1 MLQNFRDN
9 LKGITTWLLVGI
21 IIVPFALFGV
31 DSLFLSGSAVEEV
44 ASVDGVGITEL
55 RLQQAVSIRKQQ
67 LLNQYKNMT
76 PDMLDDELLRG
87 PVLDQLVRQ
96 KLMAQTAV
104 DQGMRASGKII
115 SDIIL
120 NTEGFQTAGR
130 FDKDAFDFNLRRMGY
145 TAKTYRDLLSD
156 EIITNQFLSGITR
169 TGFVTRAELDQLI
182 SIQQQKRSFDYLTL
196 PLQPLLDSISVDEEE
211 ILDYYQAHPER
222 FNEPEKVVVEYL
234 ELRPELFYDEV
245 VVDDSLVREQYD
257 AEIKALKAVVQRRV
271 AHIQIDA
278 DNPGLLEEIKEK
290 LASGMDFAVLAKEY
304 STDLGSA
311 EQGGDLGVVTPG
323 TFPEKFEQAIET
335 LAKGQVSE
343 PVLTE
348 SGYHFIKLLESSEA
362 KVPSF
367 EQEEQRIR
375 ESIQHQLALELLPQ
389 KVESLKELSYN
400 VDSLQTTAQ
409 ALGLE
414 LEISEPFSSSGGTG
428 KLSRIPEAVRAAFSP
443 EVLESGYSSDVLEI
457 SDEFFL
463 VLKLKEHSPAHRQ
476 AVEDVR
482 DNIADSVRRQKAT
495 TQLVQKAEAIKAR
508 VDAGEKLQ
516 DVAEAE
522 SLEWSTSTDVQRF
535 DSDSNP
541 ELINQVF
548 SRPETIE
555 LPVSG
560 FVPTSSGDVLVYT
573 LTAITAGDPTSI
585 EPDQKMELANSLS
598 TRQASREMQA
608 YLTILESS
616 ADIARRDSK
625 SD

>member
-278 DNPGLLEEIKEK
+278 DSPGLLEEIKEK

-482 DNIADSVRRQKAT
+482 DNIADSVRRQKAA